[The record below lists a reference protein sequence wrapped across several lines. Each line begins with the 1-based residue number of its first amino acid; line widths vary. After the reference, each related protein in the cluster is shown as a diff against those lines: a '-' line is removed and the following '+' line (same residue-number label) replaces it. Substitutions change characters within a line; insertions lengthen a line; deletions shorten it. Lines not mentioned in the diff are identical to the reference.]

1 MSLID
6 ALLAQQPQK
15 QATPSTG
22 LGLLLGEAQK
32 TAGMLTGGLGG
43 ALGIDTRPKREQEVD
58 AVKKLIAQ
66 APGDNPADKLKA
78 ALPQVMEINPV
89 LGLALQEQIRTMSV
103 KPKSGSVVNIPF
115 GEPVLNPLTQKME
128 QQKKPAWVDND
139 GNFVRWVQPNE
150 QAPAPKT
157 GGGGGTLSNENAII
171 KVGAG
176 QFVPKGA
183 VDQAQKIATR
193 PDGTNPVPPRPQLK
207 AEDIS
212 DRRAEAVRPN
222 VARVREGTPVKEIR
236 RRIAELNKKG
246 MLTPAERQELFTL
259 QSELDKR
266 K

>member
-103 KPKSGSVVNIPF
+103 KPKSGTVVNIPF

-128 QQKKPAWVDND
+128 QQKRPAWVDND

-157 GGGGGTLSNENAII
+157 GGGAEPKRDATIQ
-171 KVGAG
+171 VGAG
-176 QFVPKGA
+176 QFLPKGA

-193 PDGTNPVPPRPQLK
+193 PDGTSPVPPRPQLR

-212 DRRAEAVRPN
+212 DRQAEAVRPN
-222 VARVREGTPVKEIR
+222 VARVREGMTAKQMR
-236 RRIAELNKKG
+236 QRIAELNKKG